1 MDLVHEVSS
10 KYFQK
15 NNKVDVIEYLLD
27 DTEIESLTKNEIIIK
42 NKLLVENDTNN
53 YKSLSFY
60 LPLDNIII
68 DKINDKFKC
77 NLKYNAEIPF
87 KWVKGDT
94 SQHTDKNNDGKHFD
108 THLIYLTDNQGKL
121 KIDNTEYN
129 INRGTGYI
137 FNEGLIHETINTDDS
152 LKLILGPF
160 NVQGDMIGPE
170 CIDCGGYGAMPPH
183 ILHHRPIMSMRSLFT
198 NNAQVYYK
206 PHSLSTG
213 SGGVVNSRAKSRR
226 T

>member
-1 MDLVHEVSS
+1 MNLVHEVSS

-160 NVQGDMIGPE
+160 NVQGDMIGPAS
-170 CIDCGGYGAMPPH
+170 DDLGAMPPH